1 MSAPHHE
8 MAEMS
13 AEVSRVARAL
23 LSAGTAVAE
32 VRARRRLQ
40 AARDAENQAQNRPT
54 SEQGTDPGR
63 STTTSQQDRSWA
75 SEANQAR
82 AAAASSTVPEPAAA
96 APPRAA
102 ETGTVRTAAA
112 EPSTRRVQAR
122 ADAMSATTGAAAHD
136 KHLRAVVHT
145 AMPAMAKQVCNDRA
159 WPALRASLHGIA
171 QQGGDPAAELKA
183 VQGRRNLSGAN
194 SPAKVLQ
201 WRLAKRA
208 EQTTPTAETTNGH
221 ASTRGSAPADRHAE
235 SVLAALAADPIGTA
249 RDYADAQQ
257 HRDTHP
263 EAAHAWDDALRAEHI
278 DPDQIRADAKD
289 VPVEESGPLDDRDE
303 EFLSTLAAMDHDID
317 TDRAALHS
325 AGQPNTTQTP
335 APEATAAPGAFATGA
350 DAARLA
356 GQSHPRTV
364 AEQLVD
370 RGNQKTPQPGRARQP
385 GLGTHRDAERE
396 R

>member
-23 LSAGTAVAE
+23 LSAGTAVAD

-40 AARDAENQAQNRPT
+40 AARDAERQQQNRPP

-63 STTTSQQDRSWA
+63 STMTSQQDRSWA
-75 SEANQAR
+75 SETNQAR
-82 AAAASSTVPEPAAA
+82 AAAASSTVPEPAAT

-102 ETGTVRTAAA
+102 ETATVRTVAA
-112 EPSTRRVQAR
+112 EPSTRRVQDR
-122 ADAMSATTGAAAHD
+122 ADAMNATTGAAAHD
-136 KHLRAVVHT
+136 KHLRALVHT
-145 AMPAMAKQVCNDRA
+145 ALPAMAKQVCNDRA

-183 VQGRRNLSGAN
+183 VEGRRNLSGAN

-201 WRLAKRA
+201 WRLARRA
-208 EQTTPTAETTNGH
+208 EQQTPTAHPSEGPSSARGTTN
-221 ASTRGSAPADRHAE
+221 ADRHAE
-235 SVLAALAADPIGTA
+235 SVVAALAADPIGTA

-257 HRDTHP
+257 NRDTHP
-263 EAAHAWDDALRAEHI
+263 QAAQTWDDALRAEHI
-278 DPDQIRADAKD
+278 DPDQIRDAARS
-289 VPVEESGPLDDRDE
+289 VPVNETGPLDDRDE
-303 EFLSTLAAMDHDID
+303 EFLSTLARMGHDID
-317 TDRAALHS
+317 TDRATLH
-325 AGQPNTTQTP
+325 ANNQPTTTP
-335 APEATAAPGAFATGA
+335 DAPAPGAFPNGA

-356 GQSHPRTV
+356 GQSHPRPIT
-364 AEQLVD
+364 EQLAD
-370 RGNQKTPQPGRARQP
+370 RRTHQTSQPGRPRQP
-385 GLGTHRDAERE
+385 GLGSQRDTKRQ

>member
-1 MSAPHHE
+1 
-8 MAEMS
+8 
-13 AEVSRVARAL
+13 
-23 LSAGTAVAE
+23 
-32 VRARRRLQ
+32 
-40 AARDAENQAQNRPT
+40 
-54 SEQGTDPGR
+54 
-63 STTTSQQDRSWA
+63 
-75 SEANQAR
+75 
-82 AAAASSTVPEPAAA
+82 
-96 APPRAA
+96 
-102 ETGTVRTAAA
+102 
-112 EPSTRRVQAR
+112 
-122 ADAMSATTGAAAHD
+122 
-136 KHLRAVVHT
+136 
-145 AMPAMAKQVCNDRA
+145 MAKQVCNDRA

-208 EQTTPTAETTNGH
+208 EQHTPTAGGQ
-221 ASTRGSAPADRHAE
+221 ASTRGAAPADRHAE

-249 RDYADAQQ
+249 RDY
-257 HRDTHP
+257 THP
-263 EAAHAWDDALRAEHI
+263 VAAHAWDDALRAEHI

-364 AEQLVD
+364 AEQLAD

-385 GLGTHRDAERE
+385 GLGAHRDAERE

>member
-8 MAEMS
+8 MAEMT

-23 LSAGTAVAE
+23 LSAGTAVADA
-32 VRARRRLQ
+32 RARRRLQ
-40 AARDAENQAQNRPT
+40 AARDAERQQQNGAT
-54 SEQGTDPGR
+54 SEQGTDPGP
-63 STTTSQQDRSWA
+63 SATTPPEDRSWA
-75 SEANQAR
+75 SETNQAR
-82 AAAASSTVPEPAAA
+82 TAAASSTVPEPAAT

-112 EPSTRRVQAR
+112 EPSTKKVQAR
-122 ADAMSATTGAAAHD
+122 ADAMTATTGAAAHD

-145 AMPAMAKQVCNDRA
+145 ALPAMAKQVCNDRA

-183 VQGRRNLSGAN
+183 VEGRRNLSGAN

-201 WRLAKRA
+201 WRLAKRV
-208 EQTTPTAETTNGH
+208 EQTTPTTETTNGH
-221 ASTRGSAPADRHAE
+221 TSTRGNALADRHAE
-235 SVLAALAADPIGTA
+235 SVIAALSADPIGTA

-289 VPVEESGPLDDRDE
+289 VPVEEKGPLDDRDE
-303 EFLSTLAAMDHDID
+303 EYLSTLAAMDHDID

-325 AGQPNTTQTP
+325 AGEPATNQTP
-335 APEATAAPGAFATGA
+335 AQDGAAAPGAFANGA
-350 DAARLA
+350 EAARLA

-364 AEQLVD
+364 AEQLAD
-370 RGNQKTPQPGRARQP
+370 RGTHKTPQPGRTRQP
-385 GLGTHRDAERE
+385 GLGTHRDVERQ